1 MTAERIAA
9 LTRGMLA
16 NGVPLFQARQQ
27 ALMVLDRQI
36 AAQASVLAFSRLYLI
51 TGLLLVA
58 ACPLLLFFRI
68 GKGRTVRG
76 AH

>member
-1 MTAERIAA
+1 MI
-9 LTRGMLA
+9 A
-16 NGVPLFQARQQ
+16 NGVPLMQAKQQ

-36 AAQASVLAFSRLYLI
+36 SAQASVLAFSRLYLLG
-51 TGLLLVA
+51 GLLLVGA
-58 ACPLLLFFRI
+58 LPLLFFFRI